1 MFRPL
6 LSAVGPALLLLSYAT
21 SAHAQ
26 SGSRGGG
33 TPINSRPINSRP
45 IQTYPSQ
52 PYRGQVVQPGQQAI
66 SGSGTSRQGGS
77 QFRQSVPG
85 SQGSGSV
92 VKETFESRFWKYLI
106 DSRYK
111 NWSPVPGKTGDAYAG
126 ESPHGAMLKMYLNR
140 TAAGRPSELPD
151 RSIVVKEN
159 YAADGR
165 TLMAV
170 TVMYRTR
177 GYNKDG
183 GDWYWIKYRPDGS
196 VDEKVAGGSRMHL
209 AGKPQGCIECHSGAD
224 GGDYAFFNDGL

>member
-1 MFRPL
+1 MFRLL
-6 LSAVGPALLLLSYAT
+6 LSALGPALLLSFVGTAL
-21 SAHAQ
+21 AQ

-33 TPINSRPINSRP
+33 SPINSRP
-45 IQTYPSQ
+45 IQNAPSQ
-52 PYRGQVVQPGQQAI
+52 PYRGTVQPGLQTQ
-66 SGSGTSRQGGS
+66 GSGTSRQGGS

-85 SQGSGSV
+85 SQGSGTV
-92 VKETFESRFWKYLI
+92 VKETFESKFWKYLI
-106 DSRYK
+106 NSRYK
-111 NWSPVPGKTGDAYAG
+111 NWSPVPGRTGDTYAG

-177 GYNKDG
+177 GYNREG

-196 VDEKVAGGSRMHL
+196 VDEKVGDGTRLRL

-224 GGDYAFFNDGL
+224 GGDFAFFNDGL